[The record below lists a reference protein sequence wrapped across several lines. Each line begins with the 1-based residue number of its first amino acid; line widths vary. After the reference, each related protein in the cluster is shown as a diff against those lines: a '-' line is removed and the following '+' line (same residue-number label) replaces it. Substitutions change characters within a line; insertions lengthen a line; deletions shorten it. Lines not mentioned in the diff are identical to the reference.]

1 MHKVLF
7 LLALLILATLPP
19 LPASAQSRRVSLPT
33 LSRRSFPAKATLR
46 VENLRGNITVH
57 LGRASSIEVTAS
69 RSTGEVRSE
78 ELIVA
83 QTAGALSL
91 ITRPD
96 TDAIDL
102 KVTTPEGTD
111 LRLFS
116 DSGNIRVTGAPAGV
130 FARSRTGSVTIELP
144 TDLDVDVALT
154 GSSVNT
160 PPSLRSISLKTSTS
174 VYGQIGQGGS
184 IVTAHS
190 DRGEVTLT
198 NISEG
203 QMMAST
209 RTSDDLADTSPTR
222 SRRAEESDEPILR
235 NHNSDS
241 DKVTPIR
248 PVLRHNRDTASST
261 EAPKASTESDD
272 SDAEN
277 VLKIESQLVTLNA
290 SAVDD
295 AGRPVVDLSQSDFS
309 VFEDGVK
316 QEIVHF
322 QSVNVPFNLVLLI
335 DLSGSV
341 KEKIRLIQR
350 SAWRFVQATR
360 PEDKV
365 AIVTF
370 TSSTRLVSP
379 LTNDRELLRRRI
391 ESIRNPE
398 GGTNFYDAVY
408 DTLRWLVN
416 KSRGERNAIVVM
428 SDGVDNALPGV
439 PGSGSEVS
447 FIELYNLVQE
457 SDTIIFP
464 VYLNTEQE
472 AVEDWGF
479 RLNEAY
485 SIARK
490 QLRDLAETT
499 GGNIYYANKVSDLDG
514 CYEQVASELRT
525 IYSLGYYPS
534 NSEKDGSYRKIRVK
548 VARSDVQVKARRG
561 YYAKRS

>member
-1 MHKVLF
+1 MHKVLV
-7 LLALLILATLPP
+7 AILILSTLPF
-19 LPASAQSRRVSLPT
+19 PASAQSRRAS
-33 LSRRSFPAKATLR
+33 SGRRSFPAKATLR
-46 VENLRGNITVH
+46 LENLRGNITVE
-57 LGRASSIEVTAS
+57 LGRAASIELVPS
-69 RSTGEVRSE
+69 REVRSE

-83 QTAGALSL
+83 QTAGALSV

-96 TDAIDL
+96 ADSSPIDL
-102 KVTTPEGTD
+102 RVTAPEGTD

-116 DSGNIRVTGAPAGV
+116 DSGSIRVTGAPAGV
-130 FARSRTGSVTIELP
+130 FARSRTGNVKIELP
-144 TDLDVDVALT
+144 SDIDADVALT
-154 GSSVNT
+154 GGSVSS
-160 PPSLRSISLKTSTS
+160 PQSLRSISLKTPTS
-174 VYGQIGQGGS
+174 VYGQMGQGGP

-190 DRGEVTLT
+190 DRGEVALVAQ
-198 NISEG
+198 G
-203 QMMAST
+203 QVSP
-209 RTSDDLADTSPTR
+209 SDAVEVVADTPAR
-222 SRRAEESDEPILR
+222 SRRAEE
-235 NHNSDS
+235 
-241 DKVTPIR
+241 
-248 PVLRHNRDTASST
+248 PVLRNPNTVGGTPPVLRRSTGSAEPSEAS
-261 EAPKASTESDD
+261 AESDD
-272 SDAEN
+272 LDGDN

-290 SAVDD
+290 SAVG
-295 AGRPVVDLSQSDFS
+295 AEGRPVVDLSQNDFS

-316 QEIVHF
+316 QEVVHF

-341 KEKIRLIQR
+341 KEKIKLIQR

-370 TSSTRLVSP
+370 TSSTRLVCP
-379 LTNDRELLRRRI
+379 LTNDRELLRQRI
-391 ESIRNPE
+391 ESIRSPE

-408 DTLRWLVN
+408 DTLRWLMN
-416 KSRGERNAIVVM
+416 KSKGERNAIVIM

-439 PGSGSEVS
+439 PGGGSEVS

-472 AVEDWGF
+472 AIEDWGF
-479 RLNEAY
+479 RLSEAY
-485 SIARK
+485 NIARK

-514 CYEQVASELRT
+514 CYEQVAAELRT

-548 VARSDVQVKARRG
+548 VARNDVQVKARRG
-561 YYAKRS
+561 YYAKRG

>member
-1 MHKVLF
+1 MHKVLV
-7 LLALLILATLPP
+7 AILILSTLPF
-19 LPASAQSRRVSLPT
+19 PASAQSRRASSP
-33 LSRRSFPAKATLR
+33 SEHRSFPAKATLR
-46 VENLRGNITVH
+46 LENLRGNITVE
-57 LGRASSIEVTAS
+57 LGRAASIELVPS
-69 RSTGEVRSE
+69 REVRSE

-83 QTAGALSL
+83 QTAGALSI
-91 ITRPD
+91 ITRPAAD
-96 TDAIDL
+96 SSPIDL
-102 KVTTPEGTD
+102 KITAPEGTD

-116 DSGNIRVTGAPAGV
+116 DSGSIRVTGTPAGV
-130 FARSRTGSVTIELP
+130 FARSRTGNVKIELP
-144 TDLDVDVALT
+144 PDIDADVALT
-154 GSSVNT
+154 GSSVSS
-160 PPSLRSISLKTSTS
+160 PQSLRSISLKTPTS
-174 VYGQIGQGGS
+174 VYGQMGQGGP
-184 IVTAHS
+184 IITAHS
-190 DRGEVTLT
+190 DRGEVTLVT
-198 NISEG
+198 QGQISH
-203 QMMAST
+203 
-209 RTSDDLADTSPTR
+209 SDVVEIVADTPAR
-222 SRRAEESDEPILR
+222 SRRAEEPALSKP
-235 NHNSDS
+235 N
-241 DKVTPIR
+241 TAP
-248 PVLRHNRDTASST
+248 PVLRRSTTTAEPSKTS
-261 EAPKASTESDD
+261 AESDD
-272 SDAEN
+272 LDGDN

-290 SAVDD
+290 SVVGAE
-295 AGRPVVDLSQSDFS
+295 GRPVVDLSQKDFS

-316 QEIVHF
+316 QEVVHF

-341 KEKIRLIQR
+341 KEKIKLIQR

-379 LTNDRELLRRRI
+379 LTSDRELLRQRI

-408 DTLRWLVN
+408 DTLRWLMN
-416 KSRGERNAIVVM
+416 KKGERNAIVVM

-439 PGSGSEVS
+439 PGGGSEVS

-472 AVEDWGF
+472 AIEDWGF
-479 RLNEAY
+479 RLSEAY
-485 SIARK
+485 NIARK

-514 CYEQVASELRT
+514 CYEQVAAELRT

-548 VARSDVQVKARRG
+548 VARNDVQVKTRRG
-561 YYAKRS
+561 YYAKRG